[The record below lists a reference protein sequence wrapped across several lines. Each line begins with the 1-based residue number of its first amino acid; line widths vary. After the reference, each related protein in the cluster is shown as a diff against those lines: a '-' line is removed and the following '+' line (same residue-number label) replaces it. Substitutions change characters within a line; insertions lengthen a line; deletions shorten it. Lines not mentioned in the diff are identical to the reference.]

1 MPHIKRFAG
10 ASAGAITA
18 ALLAAGLNSA
28 QLFTELGNQRAAAA
42 QTRDASGANVR
53 TRERLP
59 AVAAPCG
66 VARSPLS
73 LLPAVAAPRCRCSP
87 LSLLLTSPLLELSHG
102 KLPRISSHWC
112 STPRAKSPR
121 DHAEGSN
128 PR

>member
-73 LLPAVAAPRCRCSP
+73 LLPAVAASDESLARAVAWEATTDLKP
-87 LSLLLTSPLLELSHG
+87 LVLDSSG
-102 KLPRISSHWC
+102 KISS
-112 STPRAKSPR
+112 
-121 DHAEGSN
+121 
-128 PR
+128 